1 MSDAPRLSIVE
12 IVDNALVLAGSAP
25 VPHMMANAVAEAFEA
40 NPRSRSPRLSEEAE
54 FDVLDPEQPAPT
66 DTDWALLR
74 LCASEPQ
81 NDIGNSRRLRARY
94 GTELL
99 HVQSVGWHVYDG
111 MRWKEDIDAA
121 GTRPLAH
128 STVEAVALE
137 AHVLDPNPGEAADI
151 EAADEATRSRAAL
164 KRELQ
169 ELPERSPDA
178 RSKTRKD
185 AVSEAIREANGI
197 IERGVAA
204 RKAVDQRKEQRR
216 RFANSSGNK
225 GKIDGMLSEALAY
238 LSKPISDLDADPL
251 ALNLGNGTLRF
262 VEREVPDPE
271 CPDPDMNRTKRE
283 FVAELSPHTR
293 GDLIAKLADA
303 DYDPGA
309 KAPVFEAFLA
319 RILPSEPVREYAQ
332 RYFGYSMTA
341 LTREQ
346 CFCLFHG
353 EGRNGKSTLVDVV
366 ARILGDYSTSV
377 PIDTLVGGGPKKGSE
392 ATPDLARLPGARL
405 VRTAEPKEGVGF
417 DEALIKGLT
426 SSEPI
431 PVRRLNQEFVDIYP
445 TFKIVVSANR
455 KPTIKGNDDGIWR
468 RVNLLPFDVQ
478 IPPNEVDKQLSDKL
492 WAERSGILNWLV
504 AGTLDY
510 LNRGKLDPPQEVTAA
525 TQEYRDESDILAA
538 FIRGACT
545 VTHNPA
551 DTVEAGRLYQA
562 FEIFCRRNGQTPF
575 MMTTFSRRMPK
586 TASALGFEKGKSSIS
601 VYLGLRILPDFMP
614 RLDTPAGPREY

>member
-1 MSDAPRLSIVE
+1 MSNASRSLAAEIFKNAP
-12 IVDNALVLAGSAP
+12 ALPGSAP
-25 VPHMMANAVAEAFEA
+25 IPHKMANAVAEAFEGIA
-40 NPRSRSPRLSEEAE
+40 RSRPTLPLEEAE
-54 FDVLDPEQPAPT
+54 PDVTDPELPAPA

-74 LCASEPQ
+74 SCAGEPQ

-94 GTELL
+94 GDDLL
-99 HVQSVGWHVYDG
+99 HVQSIGWHVYDG
-111 MRWKEDIDAA
+111 KRWKEDIDAS
-121 GTRPLAH
+121 GTRPTAH
-128 STVEAVALE
+128 QTVEAIALE
-137 AHVLDPNPGEAADI
+137 AHVLGPNPGEAADI
-151 EAADEATRSRAAL
+151 EAADEAIRTLTAL

-169 ELPERSPDA
+169 EL
-178 RSKTRKD
+178 SKGGLGDQSKMRKD
-185 AVSEAIREANGI
+185 AVDQEIRDAKAT
-197 IERGVAA
+197 IERGEAA
-204 RKAVDQRKEQRR
+204 RKTVDQRKAERR

-225 GKIDGMLSEALAY
+225 GKIDGMLAEALSY
-238 LSKPISDLDADPL
+238 LSKPIGDLDKDPL

-262 VEREVPDPE
+262 VEREVPDLE
-271 CPDPDMNRTKRE
+271 CPDPDVIRTKRE
-283 FVAELSPHTR
+283 FVAELSPHAR

-303 DYDPGA
+303 NYDSEA
-309 KAPVFEAFLA
+309 RAPVFEAFLA
-319 RILPSEPVREYAQ
+319 RILPSQPVREYAQ

-478 IPPNEVDKQLSDKL
+478 IPPNEVDKQLSEKL
-492 WAERSGILNWLV
+492 GAERSGILNWLV

-510 LNRGKLDPPQEVTAA
+510 LNRGRLDPPQEVTAA

-545 VTHNPA
+545 VTRNPA

-575 MMTTFSRRMPK
+575 TAATFSRRLPK

-614 RLDTPAGPREY
+614 RGDTPAGPRES